1 MWTVGQWKR
10 AKQIVLGYRQLS
22 VREAAH
28 LSVMEQNGIYQ
39 ILSFD
44 SGLDAFPG
52 ITRLS

>member
-1 MWTVGQWKR
+1 
-10 AKQIVLGYRQLS
+10 
-22 VREAAH
+22 
-28 LSVMEQNGIYQ
+28 MEQNGIRQ